1 MNYYDQHLH
10 TFLSFDSQEIFENYL
25 LNKPAYFVA
34 TDHLDLH
41 NPGDDFH
48 DDIPDYEKLTQK
60 LAELAPNYP
69 TTFLKGVEIGV
80 VPGQEDQIND
90 YLNQHPYDLKLLS
103 IHQNGKFDY
112 MDDVVLT
119 KDKFDVAKKY
129 FDQMSQVLD
138 TFPDAQ
144 ILTHFDYGLRRLDF
158 TPQELEKH
166 FEKELSLILKKVI
179 KREMALEIN
188 AKSFGYYQNANL
200 YRYVIPLYKSL
211 GGKFFTLG
219 SDAHQAEDY
228 QALFPEMAGLLKE
241 FGVNFLVTF
250 QKNDRFLTELPE

>member
-1 MNYYDQHLH
+1 MKYYDQHLH

-25 LNKPAYFVA
+25 LNNPAYFVA
-34 TDHLDLH
+34 TDHFDLH
-41 NPGDDFH
+41 NPGDNFQ

-60 LAELAPNYP
+60 INELKANYP

-80 VPGQEDQIND
+80 VPGQEKQIND
-90 YLNQHPYDLKLLS
+90 YLAQNPYDLKLLS

-112 MDDVVLT
+112 IDDVVLK
-119 KDKFDVAKKY
+119 KDKYDVAKMY
-129 FDQMSQVLD
+129 FDEMSKVLG
-138 TFPDAQ
+138 TFDNAQ
-144 ILTHFDYGLRRLDF
+144 ILTHFEYGLRRLDF
-158 TPQELEKH
+158 TPQELEEH
-166 FEKELSLILKKVI
+166 FEKELTQILKKVI
-179 KREMALEIN
+179 QKEMALELN

-219 SDAHQAEDY
+219 SDAHQSEDY

-250 QKNDRFLTELPE
+250 QKNDRFLTELP